1 MPGRDKL
8 TASVIA
14 LGPTERNP
22 MAADTDSVIQT
33 LKAILAAKV
42 AGDLDADEI
51 SDEEPLMDG
60 GLNLDSIGIV
70 ELIGLVETEFD
81 FQFQDSDLRTATF
94 ENVTTLADVIS
105 SRLNG

>member
-8 TASVIA
+8 ATAAIA
-14 LGPTERNP
+14 LGPMERTH
-22 MAADTDSVIQT
+22 MAADTDSVRHT
-33 LKAILAAKV
+33 LKAILAAKL
-42 AGDLDADEI
+42 AGDLAADAI
-51 SDEEPLMDG
+51 SDEEPLMEG

-70 ELIGLVETEFD
+70 ELIGLVETEFN